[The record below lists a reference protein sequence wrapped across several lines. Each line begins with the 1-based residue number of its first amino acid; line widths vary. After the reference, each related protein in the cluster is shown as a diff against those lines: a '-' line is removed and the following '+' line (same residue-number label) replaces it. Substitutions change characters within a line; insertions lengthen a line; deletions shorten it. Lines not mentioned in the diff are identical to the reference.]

1 MTETE
6 QDANRQTRELEF
18 NVSGM
23 SCHGCEQALSMLL
36 RQHDGVETVQADA
49 KSGKVQV
56 TLNRDVDAAELIERI
71 NAAGYDAR

>member
-23 SCHGCEQALSMLL
+23 SCQGCEQALSMLL
-36 RQHDGVETVQADA
+36 RQHDAVATASADA
-49 KSGKVQV
+49 KSGKVRV
-56 TLNRDVDAAELIERI
+56 SLHREVDRTELIERI
-71 NAAGYDAR
+71 KSAGYDAV